1 MLARV
6 GVADAAAEVGE
17 AAGQEVGGVDR
28 LCRCEAER
36 GQPGLILER
45 GAVDVGLLHIGVGLD
60 EDGAAFAPVVEAGA
74 GVDGELRR
82 HRGRGVDTD
91 DAKALGVGRLGLRR
105 GVGGGVC
112 RAFRG
117 AVDYVG
123 GRTLRRAVGCD
134 IHRGVGLLLVGAT
147 GDQER
152 GEEEEGGAEGAMV
165 QRASVSRRFGARRSA
180 FVTHEDGAAAW
191 SRNGVN
197 TSGAGRRSAAPWSDA
212 ACPTLRCISS
222 SDLDAVEE
230 DFDGAGPVAAGVRA
244 ELDCG
249 RCRIVVVVPLVAR
262 RAG

>member
-1 MLARV
+1 M
-6 GVADAAAEVGE
+6 
-17 AAGQEVGGVDR
+17 
-28 LCRCEAER
+28 
-36 GQPGLILER
+36 
-45 GAVDVGLLHIGVGLD
+45 
-60 EDGAAFAPVVEAGA
+60 
-74 GVDGELRR
+74 DGELRR

-105 GVGGGVC
+105 GVGGCVC
-112 RAFRG
+112 RALG
-117 AVDYVG
+117 AG
-123 GRTLRRAVGCD
+123 ITRAASGAISGH

-197 TSGAGRRSAAPWSDA
+197 TSGAGRRSAALSSEA